1 MTSKGFYFI
10 GKLSNMSLQHQIKS
24 DLYSFVTAERE
35 RERERRGEY
44 LSMHMDILFFQAIN
58 IYNFTLSTILVKTS

>member
-35 RERERRGEY
+35 REEGG
-44 LSMHMDILFFQAIN
+44 ILKHA
-58 IYNFTLSTILVKTS
+58 YG

>member
-24 DLYSFVTAERE
+24 DLYSFVTAE

>member
-35 RERERRGEY
+35 REREEGGILKHAY
-44 LSMHMDILFFQAIN
+44 GYIILSGNKYI
-58 IYNFTLSTILVKTS
+58 